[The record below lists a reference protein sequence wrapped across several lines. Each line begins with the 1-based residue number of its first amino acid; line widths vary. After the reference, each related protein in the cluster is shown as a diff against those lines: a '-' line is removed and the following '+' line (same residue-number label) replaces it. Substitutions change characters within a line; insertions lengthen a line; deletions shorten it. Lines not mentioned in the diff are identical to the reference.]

1 MSTSFVPAV
10 VLAAAEEG
18 EPSPLMPHLSELIVG
33 LVAFTLLFF
42 FLRARVF
49 PLFEKTYAERSEAIE
64 GGIRRAEE
72 AQAEAQR
79 ALEQYRSQLADAR
92 GEAARIRED
101 AKVQGA
107 AILAEMRQT
116 AQAEAARITERAQT
130 QLAAEREQVVRSLR
144 AEVGTLATQ
153 LAERVVGESLA
164 DDARAGRVV
173 ERFLAELES
182 EQQAAGS
189 GTGPESGPD
198 GGSRRRES

>member
-1 MSTSFVPAV
+1 MSTSFAPAML
-10 VLAAAEEG
+10 LAAAEEG

-182 EQQAAGS
+182 EQVAGS
-189 GTGPESGPD
+189 GTAPESGPD
-198 GGSRRRES
+198 GGSRRRDS

>member
-182 EQQAAGS
+182 EQAAGS
-189 GTGPESGPD
+189 GAGPESGPD

>member
-1 MSTSFVPAV
+1 MSMSFAPAM

-18 EPSPLMPHLSELIVG
+18 EPSPLMPHLSELVVG
-33 LVAFTLLFF
+33 LVAFTLLFL
-42 FLRARVF
+42 FLRAKVF

-101 AKVQGA
+101 AKAQGA
-107 AILAEMRQT
+107 AILAELRES
-116 AQAEAARITERAQT
+116 AQAEAARITERAHAQM
-130 QLAAEREQVVRSLR
+130 AAEREQVVRSLR
-144 AEVGTLATQ
+144 TEVGTLATQ
-153 LAERVVGESLA
+153 LAERVVGESLE
-164 DDARAGRVV
+164 DDARSQRVV

-182 EQQAAGS
+182 SGDGAG
-189 GTGPESGPD
+189 PPVD
-198 GGSRRRES
+198 RRP

>member
-18 EPSPLMPHLSELIVG
+18 EPSPLMPHLSELFVG

-42 FLRARVF
+42 FLRAKVF
-49 PLFEKTYAERSEAIE
+49 PLFEKTYVERSEAIE

-107 AILAEMRQT
+107 AILADMRQA

-182 EQQAAGS
+182 EHVAGS
-189 GTGPESGPD
+189 GTGPEFGPD
-198 GGSRRRES
+198 GGSRGRER

>member
-18 EPSPLMPHLSELIVG
+18 EPSPLMPHLSELFVG

-42 FLRARVF
+42 FLRAKVF

-107 AILAEMRQT
+107 AILADMRQA

-182 EQQAAGS
+182 EHVAGS
-189 GTGPESGPD
+189 GTGPEFGPD
-198 GGSRRRES
+198 GGSRGRER

>member
-1 MSTSFVPAV
+1 MSTSFAPAML
-10 VLAAAEEG
+10 LAAAEEG

-42 FLRARVF
+42 FLRAKVF

-182 EQQAAGS
+182 EQAAGS

-198 GGSRRRES
+198 GGSRRRDS

>member
-72 AQAEAQR
+72 AQADAQR

-182 EQQAAGS
+182 EQAAGS
-189 GTGPESGPD
+189 ETGPESGPD

>member
-1 MSTSFVPAV
+1 M
-10 VLAAAEEG
+10 VLAAAEEA

-33 LVAFTLLFF
+33 LVAFTLLFL
-42 FLRARVF
+42 FLRAKVF
-49 PLFEKTYAERSEAIE
+49 PLFEKTYADRSEAIE

-72 AQAEAQR
+72 AQAEAQQ
-79 ALEQYRSQLADAR
+79 ALEEYRRQLADAR

-101 AKVQGA
+101 AKAQGA
-107 AILAEMRQT
+107 TILAEMRES
-116 AQAEAARITERAQT
+116 AQAEASRIAERAHA

-173 ERFLAELES
+173 ERFLADLES
-182 EQQAAGS
+182 EQAAGS
-189 GTGPESGPD
+189 PTATGSGPD
-198 GGSRRRES
+198 GGSTGREG

>member
-1 MSTSFVPAV
+1 MSTSFAPAML
-10 VLAAAEEG
+10 LAAAEEG
-18 EPSPLMPHLSELIVG
+18 EPSPLMPHLSELMVG

-42 FLRARVF
+42 FLRAKVF

-107 AILAEMRQT
+107 AILAEMRQA
-116 AQAEAARITERAQT
+116 AQADAARITERAQT

-182 EQQAAGS
+182 EHTAGS
-189 GTGPESGPD
+189 GTGPGSGPD

>member
-1 MSTSFVPAV
+1 
-10 VLAAAEEG
+10 
-18 EPSPLMPHLSELIVG
+18 MPHLSELIVG

-42 FLRARVF
+42 FLRAKVF

-92 GEAARIRED
+92 GEAASIRED

-107 AILAEMRQT
+107 AILAEMRQA

-182 EQQAAGS
+182 EQAAGS
-189 GTGPESGPD
+189 GTAPESGPD
-198 GGSRRRES
+198 GGSRRRDS

>member
-1 MSTSFVPAV
+1 M

-33 LVAFTLLFF
+33 LVAFALLFF
-42 FLRARVF
+42 FLRAKVF
-49 PLFEKTYAERSEAIE
+49 PLFEKTYAERREAIE
-64 GGIRRAEE
+64 GGITRAEE

-101 AKVQGA
+101 AKAQGA

-116 AQAEAARITERAQT
+116 AQAEAARITERAQA

-182 EQQAAGS
+182 EQAAGS
-189 GTGPESGPD
+189 TTGPGSGPD
-198 GGSRRRES
+198 GGSTGREG

>member
-1 MSTSFVPAV
+1 MSTSSVPAII
-10 VLAAAEEG
+10 LAAAEEG

-42 FLRARVF
+42 FLRAKVF
-49 PLFEKTYAERSEAIE
+49 PVFEKTYAERKEAIE
-64 GGIRRAEE
+64 GGIKRAEE

-92 GEAARIRED
+92 GEAARIRDD
-101 AKVQGA
+101 AKAQGA
-107 AILAEMRQT
+107 AILAEMRQA
-116 AQAEAARITERAQT
+116 AQAEAARVAERAHT

-182 EQQAAGS
+182 EPAAR
-189 GTGPESGPD
+189 GTGPGSGPD
-198 GGSRRRES
+198 GGSAGRDG

>member
-1 MSTSFVPAV
+1 MSTSFAPAML
-10 VLAAAEEG
+10 LAAAEEG

-42 FLRARVF
+42 FLRAKVF

-92 GEAARIRED
+92 GEAASIRED

-107 AILAEMRQT
+107 AILAEMRQA

-182 EQQAAGS
+182 EQVAGS
-189 GTGPESGPD
+189 GTAPESGPD
-198 GGSRRRES
+198 GGSRRRDS

>member
-18 EPSPLMPHLSELIVG
+18 EPSPLMPHLSELVVG
-33 LVAFTLLFF
+33 VVAFTLLFF
-42 FLRARVF
+42 FLRAKVF

-64 GGIRRAEE
+64 GGMRAEE

-107 AILAEMRQT
+107 AILADMRQA
-116 AQAEAARITERAQT
+116 AQAEPPGSPTGRRPSWQ
-130 QLAAEREQVVRSLR
+130 RSASR
-144 AEVGTLATQ
+144 SSVHCGPRSALATQ

-164 DDARAGRVV
+164 DDARAGGWSSASLPSSSPSV
-173 ERFLAELES
+173 
-182 EQQAAGS
+182 AGS
-189 GTGPESGPD
+189 GTGPGIRPGRRVQGP
-198 GGSRRRES
+198 GS